1 MIKVLCVDDEEGLLD
16 ICKAFLEGSGSIT
29 VDIALSVRE
38 AEDALQRARYDAI
51 VCDYQMPEVT
61 GIDFLKSLRSQG
73 HNLPFILLTGKGR
86 EEVVIDALNSGADFY
101 LQKGGDPRAQFT
113 ELEHVINKVVEKHRT
128 EEALKE
134 SRRWTE
140 DIIDFLPDAT
150 FAIDLEGRVIV
161 WNKAIER
168 MTGVLAKDILGK
180 GDHENSLPFYGERRP
195 VIADYVLS
203 NDEEIANRYPY
214 IERRG
219 QTIVSETFVPLF
231 NDGKGGV
238 VWIVASRLYDSKGNL
253 VGAIESIRDIT
264 QYRKVQRALNESEE
278 FLNNVIENIP
288 DMVFVKDAKD
298 LKFVRIN
305 KAGEELTGLSR
316 EEIYGKNVLDI
327 FPKEE
332 AETFMSYDRSVL
344 GLGHLVDIPEEIIH
358 TRAKGVRTL
367 HTKRVPL
374 LDKEGRPRYLLGISQ
389 DITERRQAEEAL
401 ERSEQFLKIVLDN
414 FPGVVY
420 WKNRDLV
427 YLGANRES
435 ARIVG
440 YADPS
445 EFMGKTDYDMP
456 WTRTEAE
463 AYRADDRQVIESG
476 QPKLHVIE
484 EQHRVGGEIGWLDTS
499 KVPLRDS
506 EGNVIGVLGTSTD
519 ITERVRAEQRLQ
531 ESEERNR
538 RLLEQSFDAIVV
550 HRDGKIIYAN
560 DAATKLIRSKSK
572 EELVGQDL
580 QNFIADESKELAIDN
595 IQRLQKNAEAVSPI
609 LEVRLRCIDGEI
621 IDAETI
627 ATSFLL
633 NGRLTVQSVLR
644 DITERKRIQN
654 DLRRSEENF
663 RQLVERSPDAMI
675 IVAYNKIAYVNP
687 AAIQLLGATSEEQLL
702 GTMVIDHIDPRFKD
716 LIKERKRRL
725 EVEKKPVDRSDEV
738 YLRLDGTPIDVE
750 GSAVPCRYNDDDG
763 ALIILREITDR
774 KRWEER
780 LLTINQELSESKEM
794 FQELFEL
801 GREAIMLVDR
811 DTGDILECN
820 TASSEMYGYSHEE
833 LLEMHNYDLSNEPEI
848 TTSVTRDMRSTL
860 ILPLLYHRRKDGS
873 VFPVEIHARPFTWK
887 GRGVYVSAIRD
898 ITDRKR
904 AEDALREVNRKLG
917 MLNKITRHDILNRIS
932 TSQLNIEMAR
942 KLSTDPLVNVYLDR
956 LDEAVRDIHGQ
967 IEFTRIYQDL
977 GHQDPMWQSMYALL
991 RGLDVPEGLTF
1002 LNDVREDVEVYAD
1015 PMLGKVFYNLLDN
1028 SVRHGV
1034 KTTTIRVSLIE
1045 SDGGMAIRW
1054 EDDGCGIPASDKDRI
1069 FDHGYGKNTGLGLF
1083 MTREIL
1089 AITNITIRETGTEG
1103 DGARFEIL
1111 VPRSSYRPKDMV
1123 CTLS

>member
-1 MIKVLCVDDEEGLLD
+1 M
-16 ICKAFLEGSGSIT
+16 
-29 VDIALSVRE
+29 
-38 AEDALQRARYDAI
+38 
-51 VCDYQMPEVT
+51 T
-61 GIDFLKSLRSQG
+61 GIDFLKSLRLQG

-519 ITERVRAEQRLQ
+519 IT
-531 ESEERNR
+531 
-538 RLLEQSFDAIVV
+538 
-550 HRDGKIIYAN
+550 G
-560 DAATKLIRSKSK
+560 
-572 EELVGQDL
+572 
-580 QNFIADESKELAIDN
+580 
-595 IQRLQKNAEAVSPI
+595 
-609 LEVRLRCIDGEI
+609 
-621 IDAETI
+621 
-627 ATSFLL
+627 
-633 NGRLTVQSVLR
+633 
-644 DITERKRIQN
+644 
-654 DLRRSEENF
+654 
-663 RQLVERSPDAMI
+663 
-675 IVAYNKIAYVNP
+675 
-687 AAIQLLGATSEEQLL
+687 GA
-702 GTMVIDHIDPRFKD
+702 G
-716 LIKERKRRL
+716 
-725 EVEKKPVDRSDEV
+725 
-738 YLRLDGTPIDVE
+738 
-750 GSAVPCRYNDDDG
+750 
-763 ALIILREITDR
+763 
-774 KRWEER
+774 
-780 LLTINQELSESKEM
+780 
-794 FQELFEL
+794 
-801 GREAIMLVDR
+801 
-811 DTGDILECN
+811 
-820 TASSEMYGYSHEE
+820 
-833 LLEMHNYDLSNEPEI
+833 
-848 TTSVTRDMRSTL
+848 
-860 ILPLLYHRRKDGS
+860 
-873 VFPVEIHARPFTWK
+873 
-887 GRGVYVSAIRD
+887 
-898 ITDRKR
+898 
-904 AEDALREVNRKLG
+904 
-917 MLNKITRHDILNRIS
+917 
-932 TSQLNIEMAR
+932 
-942 KLSTDPLVNVYLDR
+942 
-956 LDEAVRDIHGQ
+956 
-967 IEFTRIYQDL
+967 
-977 GHQDPMWQSMYALL
+977 
-991 RGLDVPEGLTF
+991 
-1002 LNDVREDVEVYAD
+1002 
-1015 PMLGKVFYNLLDN
+1015 
-1028 SVRHGV
+1028 
-1034 KTTTIRVSLIE
+1034 
-1045 SDGGMAIRW
+1045 
-1054 EDDGCGIPASDKDRI
+1054 
-1069 FDHGYGKNTGLGLF
+1069 
-1083 MTREIL
+1083 
-1089 AITNITIRETGTEG
+1089 
-1103 DGARFEIL
+1103 
-1111 VPRSSYRPKDMV
+1111 
-1123 CTLS
+1123 